1 MVLAMTQNFAS
12 RPTNV
17 RTDKGRRCRSEATA
31 RRDCSM
37 ASGPMG
43 DAGSPVRSA
52 ATFLHGSFFEL
63 RILLLPPPESYW
75 RVGLLTLHRYP
86 CQNFES
92 HPKLK
97 TTYGPYIHSLYRLQA
112 CFINEGCVRSS
123 FSPSFWTAI
132 DCSVLGYRTPSF
144 PPATA

>member
-1 MVLAMTQNFAS
+1 MLVGQQTYA
-12 RPTNV
+12 PT
-17 RTDKGRRCRSEATA
+17 KGDDVDLKRQPEETVQWPRDQWGMPDHRSDPQP
-31 RRDCSM
+31 RFFMDH
-37 ASGPMG
+37 
-43 DAGSPVRSA
+43 
-52 ATFLHGSFFEL
+52 FLNCEFSYF
-63 RILLLPPPESYW
+63 PSYW

-97 TTYGPYIHSLYRLQA
+97 TTYGPYIHSLYRLRA